1 MPPKHFSFSW
11 KIAYALNRAKKI
23 GSPVMGTPVRLSLA
37 NEGTTIVSREWGP
50 VKTSYP
56 VVVGCEMLL
65 LAPSVLVA
73 VLLE

>member
-1 MPPKHFSFSW
+1 
-11 KIAYALNRAKKI
+11 
-23 GSPVMGTPVRLSLA
+23 MGTPVRLSLA

-65 LAPSVLVA
+65 LAPPVLVA
-73 VLLE
+73 VMLE